1 MENTHAL
8 VGLNLVSGLGSV
20 KINRLIGK
28 FGSAQD
34 VFSAGPEHTALVEG
48 IGAEIAAGISKI
60 TPSMIEDELYLAQRS
75 GARVVTL
82 EHPDYPAALK
92 NIYDPPPVLYMTG
105 EAVPECAINV
115 GVVGTRNATD
125 YTARFLKDMAK
136 EMGREPEKYV
146 ITSGMARGADCIAH
160 HEASVNGVF
169 TAAVLGFGLS
179 RVYPYER
186 HYMAGEIIKKGCL
199 ISEFPMR
206 MLGLKQN
213 FPRRNRVI
221 SGIADCILVT
231 EAPEKS
237 GALITADFA
246 LEQGREIFAVP
257 GSVYSDKSRGTNALI
272 KQGAKPATSL
282 NDITEAFGFKTTKR
296 PALPQADHAPLSADE
311 EKVLSLLGQEKKHI
325 DNISFE
331 SNINVFKTASTLTI
345 LEMKGLVKQLGG
357 MNFVRV

>member
-1 MENTHAL
+1 MENSHAL

-28 FGSAQD
+28 FGSAAA
-34 VFSAGPEHTALVEG
+34 VFAASKGQLSTTEG
-48 IGAEIAAGISKI
+48 IGEEIASNIIKI
-60 TPSMIEDELYLAQRS
+60 TPSMIEDEFCLVEKA
-75 GARVVTL
+75 GARVLTL
-82 EHPDYPAALK
+82 EHPDYPVSLK
-92 NIYDPPPVLYMTG
+92 NIYDPPPVLYTAG
-105 EAVPECAINV
+105 GAIPECCINV

-125 YTARFLKDMAK
+125 YTSRFLKDLTDDMS
-136 EMGREPEKYV
+136 RQPDDYV

-160 HEASVNGVF
+160 HESVKKNIF

-186 HYMAGEIIKKGCL
+186 HYMAGEILKKGCL
-199 ISEFPMR
+199 ISEFPMK

-231 EAPEKS
+231 EAPERS

-257 GSVYSDKSRGTNALI
+257 GSVYWDKSRGTNGLI
-272 KQGAKPATSL
+272 KQGAKPALSL
-282 NDITEAFGFKTTKR
+282 ADITEAFGFKTVKQPSFQR
-296 PALPQADHAPLSADE
+296 QDAPPLTPDE
-311 EKVLSLLGQEKKHI
+311 EKVLSFLGQDKKHI
-325 DNISFE
+325 DNIAFE
-331 SNINVFKTASTLTI
+331 SNINVFKAASTLTI